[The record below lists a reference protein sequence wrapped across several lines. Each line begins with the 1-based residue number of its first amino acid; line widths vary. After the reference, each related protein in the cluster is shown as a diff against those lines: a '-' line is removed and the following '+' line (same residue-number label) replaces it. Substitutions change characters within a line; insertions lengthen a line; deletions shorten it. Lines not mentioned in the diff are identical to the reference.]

1 MKPFAL
7 TTVLRHRKSL
17 EEQAIYSL
25 VKAREAEQEAQRQV
39 QEEEAI
45 LASLLETFSREQS
58 LGIEVVKLAQFE
70 QRIDLIAEQVAASKL
85 LLQLKKT
92 DVNRAQNFLI
102 SKSKD
107 RKIMETLQ
115 QKQDD
120 SWQQYLNQKETATLD
135 EIAVIFHI
143 DKNKE

>member
-25 VKAREAEQEAQRQV
+25 VRAREAEQEAQRQV

-45 LASLLETFSREQS
+45 LTSLLETFSREQS

-70 QRIDLIAEQVAASKL
+70 QRIDLIAEQVAASQL

-92 DVNRAQNFLI
+92 EVNRAQDFLI

>member
-25 VKAREAEQEAQRQV
+25 VKAREAELEAQRQV

-45 LASLLETFSREQS
+45 LSSLLETFSREQS
-58 LGIEVVKLAQFE
+58 LGIEVVKLAQFA

-85 LLQLKKT
+85 LLQVKKT
-92 DVNRAQNFLI
+92 EVNRAQDLLI

>member
-7 TTVLRHRKSL
+7 TTVLKHRKSL

-25 VKAREAEQEAQRQV
+25 VRAREAEQEAQRQV
-39 QEEEAI
+39 LEEETI
-45 LASLLETFSREQS
+45 LASLLEAFSKEQS

-70 QRIDLIAEQVAASKL
+70 QRIDLIAEQLAASKL

-92 DVNRAQNFLI
+92 EVNRAQDFLI

>member
-25 VKAREAEQEAQRQV
+25 VRAREAEQEAQRQV

-85 LLQLKKT
+85 LLQVKT
-92 DVNRAQNFLI
+92 TEVNRAQDLLI

>member
-45 LASLLETFSREQS
+45 LTSLLETFSREQS

-70 QRIDLIAEQVAASKL
+70 QRIDLIAEQLAASQL

-92 DVNRAQNFLI
+92 DVNRAQDFLI
-102 SKSKD
+102 SRSKD

-120 SWQQYLNQKETATLD
+120 TWQQYLNQKETATLD